1 MERTLGKPT
10 VRLLAFGALVTFAL
24 AFTLAV
30 ATAPQAH
37 AADQANDLQAAQLEA
52 QTVPSNT
59 TKNKAAILELGATKS
74 TRFFEYEEHSHSN
87 LADYWYKFKTSKR
100 TSAYALKL
108 VSVDNSMMWATCY
121 DAHMNEFDWDGA
133 DGTIVDSTL
142 GYLTDLP
149 KNQWVYFKFSVTKTA
164 QDYNKRFRIT
174 VTEYNP
180 ILEYV
185 EGVKATKK
193 TANAITLKWKKQASN
208 ARYQVQ
214 YRVKG
219 GKWKVKTVSKNT
231 VKLTGLKKNA
241 QYQVRVRACA
251 KTGKGF
257 YLDEHKPAKCTDWTS
272 ILKVKTA
279 KK

>member
-1 MERTLGKPT
+1 MERTFNKRAAGA
-10 VRLLAFGALVTFAL
+10 LAFIFAFAL
-24 AFTLAV
+24 ALTF
-30 ATAPQAH
+30 APQAF
-37 AADQANDLQAAQLEA
+37 AGMQAGSLQAADLTTQA
-52 QTVPSNT
+52 GGSNT
-59 TKNKAAILELGATKS
+59 SKGKATTLKS
-74 TRFFEYEEHSHSN
+74 GVTAGGKFYHADGTPPSTIK
-87 LADYWYKFKTSKR
+87 DYWYKFKTSKR